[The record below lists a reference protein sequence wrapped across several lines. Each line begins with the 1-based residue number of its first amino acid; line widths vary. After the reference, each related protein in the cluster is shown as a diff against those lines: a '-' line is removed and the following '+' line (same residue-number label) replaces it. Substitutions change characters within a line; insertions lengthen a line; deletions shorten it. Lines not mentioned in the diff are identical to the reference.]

1 MAHADSWTCLG
12 SQAAECS
19 LHGKIGR
26 YSNQST
32 SVLMSRLLGATSWSC
47 VQTPS
52 IYSSLESPLKRFGT
66 SGCRQPPVPELAR
79 FYGIVIR
86 MNFGDHPPPHFHA
99 EYGGSRALFG
109 IDSLTTLRGRLP
121 PRARGLTV
129 EWAALHQAE
138 LREAWSRASRLE
150 SPGKIP
156 PLD

>member
-1 MAHADSWTCLG
+1 MVHGDSWTCLG
-12 SQAAECS
+12 SQVAECS
-19 LHGKIGR
+19 QHGRIGR
-26 YSNQST
+26 YSSQST
-32 SVLMSRLLGATSWSC
+32 SALTSRLLGVTIWSC
-47 VQTPS
+47 VRMPS
-52 IYSSLESPLKRFGT
+52 ICSSPASLLRRSGT

-86 MNFGDHPPPHFHA
+86 MNFGDHPPPHFHV
-99 EYGGSRALFG
+99 EYGGARALFE

-121 PRARGLTV
+121 PRARGLVV
-129 EWAALHQAE
+129 EWAALHQVE